1 MLGQRRTGILCH
13 LTSLPAPHLGHDGAH
28 RFLSVLQGM
37 GVGVW
42 QMLPIHPPDPH
53 GSPYAAPSAFAGWSA
68 LIDPAGEAVTDDEV
82 NTFLTAEGDW
92 AIDVARFTVL

>member
-13 LTSLPAPHLGHDGAH
+13 LTSLPAPHLGQDGAH
-28 RFLSVLQGM
+28 RFLETLQGM

-53 GSPYAAPSAFAGWSA
+53 GLMRGGGWPRPHGS
-68 LIDPAGEAVTDDEV
+68 E
-82 NTFLTAEGDW
+82 
-92 AIDVARFTVL
+92 